1 MDIFW
6 NIFEKSGS
14 IDAFMAHKE
23 YERSYGEMIRKKTEN
38 IADDLVTG
46 ENLWIR

>member
-23 YERSYGEMIRKKTEN
+23 YERSYRDMTDKN
-38 IADDLVTG
+38 ADNSVRNFVVSEKIL
-46 ENLWIR
+46 